1 MKKTIETQGHS
12 FEMVMTREL
21 DGYFTTSR
29 WYDLYY
35 KGKKI
40 ADDVPSIKSCYNEAY
55 DYVQKLNKGPSDE

>member
-1 MKKTIETQGHS
+1 MKKTIEAQGHL
-12 FEMVMTREL
+12 FEMVMVREI

-35 KGKKI
+35 KDVKI
-40 ADDVPSIKSCYNEAY
+40 VENVSSIKSCYNEAY